1 MLSVSVG
8 GEIIRSGFEPDDP
21 AWDTSALLTGSVG
34 RERGFPLSLLKGYN
48 MGGESQAQS
57 SDFSIS
63 QAAQADGRRKIIGRC
78 RDRLER
84 PLERCVKFSSPGVA
98 NTGVI
103 IRRDMTLAAFH
114 GRYYQTW

>member
-1 MLSVSVG
+1 
-8 GEIIRSGFEPDDP
+8 
-21 AWDTSALLTGSVG
+21 
-34 RERGFPLSLLKGYN
+34 

-57 SDFSIS
+57 SDYSIS

-84 PLERCVKFSSPGVA
+84 PLERCVKFISPGVA

-103 IRRDMTLAAFH
+103 IRRDIAPLARH
-114 GRYYQTW
+114 GCYYQTW